1 MKLATLN
8 DLEARLNEPLP
19 VGERVRLLNEVS
31 EALYERDAVRGAAL
45 AREAIGLARASG
57 DRGAEAQAHYCL
69 ARNLH
74 SQADYPAVLEA
85 QDASIALFRAL
96 GDVEGEAR
104 CLNLLGITWRQLSDY
119 GRALEMYEAA
129 LRAFREVGD
138 RKWQARVVSNIGNI
152 EIQLGNHGAALELFE
167 QALALRREIGDNEG
181 AGFDLN
187 NAAFAHVQ
195 RALQLRASGDTTSC
209 QVECET
215 AVRLLDRALSVARQY
230 GYTRLEAIVV
240 ESMGEAY
247 LAMAKPEVAL
257 GMADRFLALS
267 RQSGDRWIE
276 AYGLSCVGEIRHQ
289 LGDHRSAIE
298 LLSSALATFE
308 ALGARDEMARILKIL
323 SQAYEAAGELSEA
336 LSALRRSTQLDQE
349 LRSEAIERRAR
360 ALAARRR
367 VERATE
373 EAERYKRLAMEDALT
388 GLANRRQLDERL
400 ASMLRDARA
409 KGAPI
414 TVALADVDHF
424 KGINDRFSHA
434 VGDEVLR
441 CVGEILRAHCRA
453 GDVAGRY
460 GGEEFVLVFRG
471 LDMHAAS
478 EACERVR
485 RAVEGWDWKSIHPH
499 LRVTL
504 SMGLASSRSFDEP
517 QGLLDAADHWLREA
531 KNHGRNQVQPVVVKS
546 GTDPIFS

>member
-1 MKLATLN
+1 MKIATLQE
-8 DLEARLNEPLP
+8 LEARLNEPLP
-19 VGERVRLLNEVS
+19 VHERVRLLNQVS
-31 EALYERDAVRGAAL
+31 EALYERDAGRGAAH

-57 DRGAEAQAHYCL
+57 DRAGEAQAHYCL

-74 SQADYPAVLEA
+74 SLADYPAVLDA

-129 LRAFREVGD
+129 LRCFRQLGE
-138 RKWQARVVSNIGNI
+138 RKWQARVISNIGNI
-152 EIQLGNHGAALELFE
+152 EIQLGNHTAALELFE
-167 QALALRREIGDNEG
+167 QALQLRREIGDTEG

-195 RALQLRASGDTTSC
+195 RALQHRAAGDVTSC

-215 AVRLLDRALSVARQY
+215 AVKLLDRALAVARQY
-230 GYTRLEAIVV
+230 GYTRLEAICVQT
-240 ESMGEAY
+240 MGEAY

-289 LGDHRSAIE
+289 LGETEAAVS
-298 LLSSALATFE
+298 LLSTALESFE
-308 ALGARDEMARILKIL
+308 ALGARDEIARVLRIL
-323 SQAYEAAGELSEA
+323 SQAHEANGDLGQA
-336 LSALRRSTQLDQE
+336 LACLRRATQLDQE
-349 LRSEAIERRAR
+349 LKNEATERRAR
-360 ALAARRR
+360 ALATRRR
-367 VERATE
+367 VEHAAE

-400 ASMLRDARA
+400 AAMLEEAKAR
-409 KGAPI
+409 GSVV

-441 CVGEILRAHCRA
+441 CVGEILRGHCRG
-453 GDVAGRY
+453 GDIAGRY
-460 GGEEFVLVFRG
+460 GGEEFVLLFRG
-471 LDMHAAS
+471 LDIGAAT

-485 RAVEGWDWKSIHPH
+485 RAVEDWDWKSIHPQ

-504 SMGLASSRSFDEP
+504 SMGLSSSRSFDQP
-517 QGLLDAADHWLREA
+517 QGLLDAADHWLHEA
-531 KNHGRNQVQPVVVKS
+531 KSHGRNQIQPFAVA
-546 GTDPIFS
+546 PA